1 MSELDDVLSERD
13 ISGPVPDRVPSVIRN
28 RVPSNQSTTRR
39 AFSWHDDI
47 RGLVWKSTML
57 MENTKDEDAPFLYPL
72 LFLCP
77 SPHSFLSSQIIPL
90 GSGFALFHRKILIPL
105 LQSCDT
111 GMDPYWLNSNF

>member
-72 LFLCP
+72 LFSVRRPTP
-77 SPHSFLSSQIIPL
+77 SSHHGSSLWVQ
-90 GSGFALFHRKILIPL
+90 GSPCSIGRF
-105 LQSCDT
+105 
-111 GMDPYWLNSNF
+111 